1 MFHSHPVGFSSFSV
15 DDLSALIELL
25 FSLRFADLLFFV
37 LFKLL
42 YSCGSGE
49 VCFKVMNV
57 LNDIGAEMK

>member
-37 LFKLL
+37 LFCLNYCIHVGLGKFVSKL
-42 YSCGSGE
+42 
-49 VCFKVMNV
+49 
-57 LNDIGAEMK
+57 